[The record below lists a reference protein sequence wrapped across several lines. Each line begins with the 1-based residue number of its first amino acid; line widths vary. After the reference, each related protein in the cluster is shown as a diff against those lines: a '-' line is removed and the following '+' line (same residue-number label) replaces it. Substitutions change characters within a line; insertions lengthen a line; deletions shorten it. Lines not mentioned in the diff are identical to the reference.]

1 MCVSRQIL
9 FCSFATKVFERLV
22 SMKHPRKAALGRQ
35 QGQALTEV
43 VLALLLV
50 LIPLFVFGW
59 ALYAHSQTRTTAL
72 SAARYAA
79 WERTV
84 WHSGE
89 SDSAA
94 YKGKGV
100 RDNKT
105 IENLM
110 IERVFVQSDA
120 PIVSHMDAQ
129 NTKNDKLP
137 SFYDLHNGDGLLEL
151 EKTEGKI
158 NEGSRPTLEYG
169 PGRTTSQIKEKE
181 SYKAAAEHIEKLG
194 GAIAELE
201 TQGIHVADVS
211 VKLNA
216 VRNVK
221 LLEDLNLTYRQK
233 AAVLTDGWNLGG
245 SEHEKTLVGSMV
257 PPPSF
262 VDEFKGR
269 FGINEIHN
277 ALNWEP
283 FDYFDFGHV
292 EPDIVPSS
300 DTIIR

>member
-9 FCSFATKVFERLV
+9 FCSFATKVFEMLV
-22 SMKHPRKAALGRQ
+22 SMKHPRKTALGRQ

-84 WHSGE
+84 W
-89 SDSAA
+89 DAA
-94 YKGKGV
+94 GKGAGAV
-100 RDNKT
+100 ATRDNKT

-110 IERVFVQSDA
+110 IERIFVQSDA
-120 PIVSHMDAQ
+120 PIISHTDAQ
-129 NTKNDKLP
+129 SKKNDRLP
-137 SFYDLHNGDGLLEL
+137 SFYDLHHGDGLLEL
-151 EKTEGKI
+151 EKTEGKKG
-158 NEGSRPTLEYG
+158 EGSRPTLELG
-169 PGRTTSQIKEKE
+169 EKTEKTTSQIGKAYE
-181 SYKAAAEHIEKLG
+181 SAAENIKELG
-194 GAIAELE
+194 GARADLE
-201 TQGIHVADVS
+201 TQGIYVASVS

-245 SEHEKTLVGSMV
+245 SEHEKEVIGSMV
-257 PPPSF
+257 PPKSF
-262 VDEFKGR
+262 VGEFKEK

-277 ALNWEP
+277 ALGWEP